1 MASERVQM
9 IEVNLKYLNRPK
21 FELYAKELCVKHN
34 ISLDLIELN
43 STHCRII
50 IDATQD
56 DVKELIK
63 DRLVLYTTEIT
74 RRGKKNA

>member
-21 FELYAKELCVKHN
+21 FELYANELCVKHN

-43 STHCRII
+43 HEHCRII
-50 IDATQD
+50 IDGKEE

-63 DRLVLYTTEIT
+63 DRLVLYVTETTN
-74 RRGKKNA
+74 RRRK